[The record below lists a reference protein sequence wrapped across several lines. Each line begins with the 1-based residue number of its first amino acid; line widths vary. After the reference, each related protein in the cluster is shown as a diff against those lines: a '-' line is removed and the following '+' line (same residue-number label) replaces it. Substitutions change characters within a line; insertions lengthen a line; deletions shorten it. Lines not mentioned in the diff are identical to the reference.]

1 MTITDSENKGE
12 DSMWQTRAIEI
23 TSNDLWSWHFILRVI
38 AYARQHHFNALI
50 LGQPDLLD
58 KLVAPDGFKLQ
69 TYDDHG
75 SNLQRFNCN
84 YINKIARHCA
94 LHGID
99 VYLQCKEISITPELF
114 ISHPELLSQHGQE
127 KRDIAFWCQY
137 LADKLT
143 LAMQQLPKL
152 KGVFLA
158 ISNTD
163 SLVRFATPSGDE
175 FDLKKNGTAFMFDS
189 HESYGKLYSAVEK
202 VMRTYDKRLIV
213 RLFPANYND
222 IDTAIDSISH
232 LPPNVGVS
240 VKITPERFWPEFP
253 NNPALLSLTGRDIWV
268 EFDFAGEE
276 VGWGHVPCIRHE
288 EIQGRILWCQE
299 NIHLE
304 SSHHPDQSYHSD
316 QSHLR
321 DKNRDA
327 SKHLVC
333 RITWDGIN
341 NVSVLDSL
349 SEFSLYAC
357 ARYLSATSPSVS
369 QSQLFA
375 NWLQSRFNWSPGAD
389 TITAIQECL
398 DAARQAIYGAI
409 YVKKHVFHRHSMLPN
424 SYGQAVWSLYG
435 QLNRNHWLPGSQDDI
450 TFTPEQRERSSQNLY
465 HISQEKDEALRI
477 ASHCHRNAMA
487 MADAHAFPPV
497 FRQLWLQEWSGL
509 SLYCRMFAYAQ
520 KAFFTLRYCHL
531 VENSW
536 PLREIARANIQALH
550 ELNWELTQFSASHVD
565 YPVSYDHLFDAD
577 KAFQFTES
585 LYAELAILDKASPIP
600 SSH

>member
-1 MTITDSENKGE
+1 
-12 DSMWQTRAIEI
+12 MWQTKAIEI
-23 TSNDLWSWHFILRVI
+23 TSNDLWSWSFILRVV
-38 AYARQHHFNALI
+38 AYSRQHNFNALI

-94 LHGID
+94 LYGID

-114 ISHPELLSQHGQE
+114 ISHPELLAPGLPGKGGQE
-127 KRDIAFWCQY
+127 QRDIAFWCQY

-143 LAMQQLPKL
+143 LAMQRLPKL

-175 FDLKKNGTAFMFDS
+175 FDLKKNGAAFMFDS
-189 HESYGKLYSAVEK
+189 HESYGTLYSAVEK
-202 VMRTYDKRLIV
+202 VMRIYDKALII
-213 RLFPANYND
+213 RLFPANYSD
-222 IDTAIDSISH
+222 IGTAIDSISH
-232 LPPNVGVS
+232 LPPNVDVS

-253 NNPALLSLTGRDIWV
+253 NNPALLSLSGRDIWV

-276 VGWGHVPCIRHE
+276 VGWGHVPCLRHE
-288 EIQGRILWCQE
+288 EIQGRLLWCQE
-299 NIHLE
+299 NIA
-304 SSHHPDQSYHSD
+304 
-316 QSHLR
+316 
-321 DKNRDA
+321 A
-327 SKHLVC
+327 SRHLVC

-349 SEFSLYAC
+349 CEFSLYAC
-357 ARYLSATSPSVS
+357 AHYLTPSSPTIN

-375 NWLQSRFNWSPGAD
+375 AWLQSRFDWTPGSD
-389 TITAIQECL
+389 AIVAILDCL

-409 YVKKHVFHRHSMLPN
+409 YVKKHVFHRHSMLPI

-450 TFTPEQRERSSQNLY
+450 TFTAALRERSSHNLY

-477 ASHCHRNAMA
+477 ASSCQRQAMTL
-487 MADAHAFPPV
+487 ADTHAFPPA

-531 VENSW
+531 VENDW
-536 PLREIARANIQALH
+536 PLREIARANIRALH
-550 ELNWELTQFSASHVD
+550 ELNWELTQFSATHAD
-565 YPVSYDHLFDAD
+565 YPVSYDHLFDAE

-585 LYAELAILDKASPIP
+585 LYAELALLDKVAPMQFAP
-600 SSH
+600 

>member
-1 MTITDSENKGE
+1 
-12 DSMWQTRAIEI
+12 MWQTRAIEI
-23 TSNDLWSWHFILRVI
+23 TSSDLWSWHFILRVVD
-38 AYARQHHFNALI
+38 YARQHDFNALI

-69 TYDDHG
+69 TYDDHD

-84 YINKIARHCA
+84 YINKIVRHCA
-94 LHGID
+94 LCGID

-114 ISHPELLSQHGQE
+114 ISHPELLTQSRQDT
-127 KRDIAFWCQY
+127 RDIAFWCQY
-137 LADKLT
+137 LADKLA
-143 LAMQQLPKL
+143 LAMQQLPKI

-175 FDLKKNGTAFMFDS
+175 YDLKKNGTTFMIDS
-189 HESYGKLYSAVEK
+189 HESYSTLYTAVEK
-202 VMRTYDKRLIV
+202 VIRTYDKRLII
-213 RLFPANYND
+213 RLFPANYDD
-222 IDTAIDSISH
+222 IGTAIDSISH
-232 LPPNVGVS
+232 LPPGVGVS

-253 NNPALLSLTGRDIWV
+253 NNPALLTLSGRDIWV

-276 VGWGHVPCIRHE
+276 VGWGHIPCLRHE

-299 NIHLE
+299 NITGT
-304 SSHHPDQSYHSD
+304 
-316 QSHLR
+316 
-321 DKNRDA
+321 
-327 SKHLVC
+327 KHLVC
-333 RITWDGIN
+333 RITWDGIYN
-341 NVSVLDSL
+341 ISVLDTL

-357 ARYLSATSPSVS
+357 ANNLTASAPAVG
-369 QSQLFA
+369 QQQLFFS
-375 NWLQSRFNWSPGAD
+375 WLQSRFNWSAEKD
-389 TITAIQECL
+389 AIAAILECL
-398 DAARQAIYGAI
+398 DDARQAIYGAI
-409 YVKKHVFHRHSMLPN
+409 YVKKHVFHRHSMLPI

-450 TFTPEQRERSSQNLY
+450 TFAPKQQERSSQNLY
-465 HISQEKDEALRI
+465 RISQEKDEAMYI
-477 ASHCHRNAMA
+477 ASEGYRKAMA
-487 MADAHAFPPV
+487 LPELFSFPPA

-536 PLREIARANIQALH
+536 PLREIARANIRALH
-550 ELNWELTQFSASHVD
+550 ELNWELTQFSAIHID
-565 YPVSYDHLFDAD
+565 YPVSYDHLFDAE

-585 LYAELAILDKASPIP
+585 LYAELTLLDKPP
-600 SSH
+600 S

>member
-1 MTITDSENKGE
+1 
-12 DSMWQTRAIEI
+12 MWQTRAIEI
-23 TSNDLWSWHFILRVI
+23 TSNDLWSWHFIMRVV

-69 TYDDHG
+69 TYDDHV

-84 YINKIARHCA
+84 YINKIARHCV

-114 ISHPELLSQHGQE
+114 ISHPELLAQKSCRE
-127 KRDIAFWCQY
+127 KPDIAFWRQY
-137 LADKLT
+137 LTDKLI
-143 LAMQQLPKL
+143 LAMHQLPML

-189 HESYGKLYSAVEK
+189 HESYGSLYSAVEK
-202 VMRTYDKRLIV
+202 VMRRYDKRLII

-253 NNPALLSLTGRDIWV
+253 NNPALLSLAERDIWV

-276 VGWGHVPCIRHE
+276 VGWGHVPCLRHE

-299 NIHLE
+299 NIT
-304 SSHHPDQSYHSD
+304 S
-316 QSHLR
+316 
-321 DKNRDA
+321 N
-327 SKHLVC
+327 KHIVC

-341 NVSVLDSL
+341 NVSVLNSL

-357 ARYLSATSPSVS
+357 ASYLSASSPTVN
-369 QSQLFA
+369 QPQLFA
-375 NWLQSRFNWSPGAD
+375 AWLQSRFDWSPDSD
-389 TITAIQECL
+389 TIAAILECL
-398 DAARQAIYGAI
+398 DTARQAIYGAI

-450 TFTPEQRERSSQNLY
+450 TFAPEQRERSSQNLY

-477 ASHCHRNAMA
+477 AEDGHRHAMT
-487 MADAHAFPPV
+487 MADAHAFPPA
-497 FRQLWLQEWSGL
+497 FRRLWLQEWSGL

-520 KAFFTLRYCHL
+520 KAFFTLRYCHQ
-531 VENSW
+531 VDNSW
-536 PLREIARANIQALH
+536 PLREIARANMRALH
-550 ELNWELTQFSASHVD
+550 ELNWELTQFSASHID
-565 YPVSYDHLFDAD
+565 YPVSYDHLFDAE
-577 KAFQFTES
+577 KAFRFTES
-585 LYAELAILDKASPIP
+585 LYAELELLDKSAPMP